1 MPDGLDFDPFGNTS
15 ALSAVVEGNNNATS
29 SNNATRSNN
38 ATSTNNAT
46 SSKSPTTATSISIG
60 DEKIELS
67 DISAVFDFD
76 PFSDSNF
83 INNSTNNN
91 STDNNSS
98 RNS

>member
-15 ALSAVVEGNNNATS
+15 ALSAVLEGS
-29 SNNATRSNN
+29 
-38 ATSTNNAT
+38 NNAT
-46 SSKSPTTATSISIG
+46 SSKSPTATSISVG